1 MRLASLGVR
10 YPKDREE
17 EFVAELRDVFYR
29 YYGARLS
36 EIDPLEVVREAFALI
51 YRMHL
56 TLPTR
61 FVLLDRSI
69 ATLGSVGMELYPD
82 FNVFEVAKPYARE
95 LMLERFTPQRVL
107 ARTQQ
112 EARNYMRMALELP
125 YQVHDV
131 LQEVRDGQIEVGFR
145 HEGLDDLINRMDVVF
160 NRIGIA
166 MVAVG
171 GALTSAILGA
181 VVERGPQ
188 IFGIHFLSVIG
199 LSLSTLLAIWLV
211 WGVLRSG
218 RL

>member
-1 MRLASLGVR
+1 
-10 YPKDREE
+10 
-17 EFVAELRDVFYR
+17 
-29 YYGARLS
+29 
-36 EIDPLEVVREAFALI
+36 
-51 YRMHL
+51 
-56 TLPTR
+56 
-61 FVLLDRSI
+61 
-69 ATLGSVGMELYPD
+69 
-82 FNVFEVAKPYARE
+82 
-95 LMLERFTPQRVL
+95 
-107 ARTQQ
+107 
-112 EARNYMRMALELP
+112 
-125 YQVHDV
+125 
-131 LQEVRDGQIEVGFR
+131 
-145 HEGLDDLINRMDVVF
+145 MDVVF